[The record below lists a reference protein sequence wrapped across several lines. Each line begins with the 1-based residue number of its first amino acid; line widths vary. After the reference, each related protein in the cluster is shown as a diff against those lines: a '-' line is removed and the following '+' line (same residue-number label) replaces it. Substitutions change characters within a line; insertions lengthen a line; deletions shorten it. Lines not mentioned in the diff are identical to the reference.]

1 MLSAKISSILA
12 TGIVAALVISSSIF
26 TPAYA
31 QHKVLPKGTVI
42 RIVNGI
48 ALLIPSSNT
57 GYNVLQ
63 SLQKIITQAA
73 PIPHITSSDGLI
85 GHK

>member
-1 MLSAKISSILA
+1 MSSAKIFSVLA

-31 QHKVLPKGTVI
+31 QHKVLPTVI

-48 ALLIPSSNT
+48 SLLIPSHNT
-57 GYNVLQ
+57 GYNLVQ

-73 PIPHITSSDGLI
+73 PIPHITPSDGLI

>member
-1 MLSAKISSILA
+1 MLSAKIFSVLT
-12 TGIVAALVISSSIF
+12 TGIVAGLVISSSIF

-31 QHKVLPKGTVI
+31 QHKVVPKGTVI

-48 ALLIPSSNT
+48 ALLIPSGHS
-57 GYNVLQ
+57 GYNLV
-63 SLQKIITQAA
+63 QKIISNIP
-73 PIPHITSSDGLI
+73 PIAHITPSDELI